1 MLFLTV
7 EELYAQA
14 AHFSFKLVLL
24 AGEAGLSRK
33 ITATLV
39 QRPGVALAGFLE
51 NFHPDRI
58 QVIGRTEIDYLLSL
72 PEEQQ
77 EQALGRILSLGV
89 PAVMVATQERVE
101 FAPLWK
107 KLFELAGIPAFFCQ
121 GKSRDVIQVL
131 SEFLEERLSEKTSL
145 HGVLLE
151 ILELGVLVQ
160 GRSGIGKSESA
171 LDLVNRGH
179 RLVADD
185 LVEVRYYH
193 RGALRGRAASPIK
206 YHMEIRGVGI
216 INIQD
221 LFGVSAIRE
230 EKEIDLVIE
239 LVDWE
244 PEGDYERLGLDDKNK
259 EILGVQIP
267 YVRIPVSPGRNIA
280 TIIEVAARNQLLKNM
295 GHYSARRLDQVLT
308 RRGASEAGR
317 EGKKQD
323 EA

>member
-1 MLFLTV
+1 M
-7 EELYAQA
+7 
-14 AHFSFKLVLL
+14 
-24 AGEAGLSRK
+24 
-33 ITATLV
+33 
-39 QRPGVALAGFLE
+39 E

-58 QVIGRTEIDYLLSL
+58 QVIGRTEIDYLFSL

-77 EQALGRILSLGV
+77 KPALARMLSLGV

-101 FAPLWK
+101 FPPVWK
-107 KLFELAGIPAFFCQ
+107 ELFELAGVPVFFCQ
-121 GKSRDVIQVL
+121 GKSREVIATL
-131 SEFLEERLSEKTSL
+131 SEFLEEHLSEKTNL

-151 ILELGVLVQ
+151 ILELGVLVM

-185 LVEVRYYH
+185 LVEIRYYH

-230 EKEIDLVIE
+230 EKEIDLIIE

-244 PEGDYERLGLDDKNK
+244 PEGDYDRLGLDDKHK
-259 EILGVQIP
+259 EILGAPIP

-295 GHYSARRLDQVLT
+295 GHYSARRLDQVLS
-308 RRGASEAGR
+308 RRSAPEAVKEDR
-317 EGKKQD
+317 KRDKT
-323 EA
+323 

>member
-1 MLFLTV
+1 M
-7 EELYAQA
+7 
-14 AHFSFKLVLL
+14 

-33 ITATLV
+33 ITSSLV
-39 QRPGVALAGFLE
+39 QRPGVALAGFME

-58 QVIGRTEIDYLLSL
+58 QVIGRTEIDYLFSL

-77 EQALGRILSLGV
+77 KPALARMLSLGV
-89 PAVMVATQERVE
+89 PAVMVATQEQVE
-101 FAPLWK
+101 FPSLWK
-107 KLFELAGIPAFFCQ
+107 ELFELAGIPVFFCQ
-121 GKSRDVIQVL
+121 GKSREVIQAL
-131 SEFLEERLSEKTSL
+131 SEFLEEHLSEKTSL

-151 ILELGVLVQ
+151 ILELGVLVM

-185 LVEVRYYH
+185 LVEIRYYH
-193 RGALRGRAASPIK
+193 RGILRGRAASPIK

-230 EKEIDLVIE
+230 EKEIDLIIE

-244 PEGDYERLGLDDKNK
+244 PEGDYERLGLDDRNK
-259 EILGVQIP
+259 EILGAPIP

-295 GHYSARRLDQVLT
+295 GHYSARRLDQVLS
-308 RRGASEAGR
+308 RRSAPEAGR
-317 EGKKQD
+317 EDRKRD
-323 EA
+323 ET

>member
-1 MLFLTV
+1 M
-7 EELYAQA
+7 EELYAHA
-14 AHFSFKLVLL
+14 PHFSFKLSLV
-24 AGEAGLSRK
+24 AGEAGLSRR
-33 ITATLV
+33 ISAPLV
-39 QRPGVALAGFLE
+39 QRPGVALAGFME

-58 QVIGRTEIDYLLSL
+58 QVIGRTESNYLFSL

-77 EQALGRILSLGV
+77 RQALARILSLGV

-101 FAPLWK
+101 FPPLWRE
-107 KLFELAGIPAFFCQ
+107 LFELAGIPVFFCQ
-121 GKSRDVIQVL
+121 GKSREVISAI
-131 SEFLEERLSEKTSL
+131 SEFLEERLSEKTSR

-151 ILELGVLVQ
+151 ILELGVLVL

-185 LVEVRYYH
+185 LVEIRFYH
-193 RGALRGRAASPIK
+193 RGILRGRAASPIK
-206 YHMEIRGVGI
+206 YHMEIRGMGI
-216 INIQD
+216 INVQD

-244 PEGDYERLGLDDKNK
+244 PEGDYERLGLDDKNT
-259 EILGVQIP
+259 EIMGVPIP

-295 GHYSARRLDQVLT
+295 GHFSARRLDQAVS
-308 RRGASEAGR
+308 RRSVPEAGR
-317 EGKKQD
+317 EGKKRD

>member
-1 MLFLTV
+1 M
-7 EELYAQA
+7 EELYAHA
-14 AHFSFKLVLL
+14 PHFSFKFSLV
-24 AGEAGLSRK
+24 AGEAGLNRK
-33 ITATLV
+33 ISAPLI
-39 QRPGVALAGFLE
+39 QRPGVALAGFME

-58 QVIGRTEIDYLLSL
+58 QVIGRTEIDYLFSL

-77 EQALGRILSLGV
+77 RQALARILSLGV
-89 PAVMVATQERVE
+89 PAVIVATQERVE
-101 FAPLWK
+101 FPPLWSE
-107 KLFELAGIPAFFCQ
+107 LFELAGIPVFFCQ
-121 GKSRDVIQVL
+121 GKSREVISAL
-131 SEFLEERLSEKTSL
+131 SEFMEERLSEKTSR

-151 ILELGVLVQ
+151 ILELGVLVL

-185 LVEVRYYH
+185 LVEIRFYH
-193 RGALRGRAASPIK
+193 RGVLRGRAASPIK

-244 PEGDYERLGLDDKNK
+244 PEGDYERLGLDEKNT
-259 EILGVQIP
+259 EIMGVPIP

-295 GHYSARRLDQVLT
+295 GHYSARRLDQVLS
-308 RRGASEAGR
+308 RRSVPEAAR
-317 EGKKQD
+317 EGKKRD

>member
-1 MLFLTV
+1 MTV
-7 EELYAQA
+7 EELSGRAS
-14 AHFSFKLVLL
+14 SFPFPLVLL

-33 ITATLV
+33 ITSSLV
-39 QRPGVALAGFLE
+39 QRPGVALAGFME

-58 QVIGRTEIDYLLSL
+58 QVIGRTEIDYLFSL

-77 EQALGRILSLGV
+77 KPALARMLSLGV

-101 FAPLWK
+101 FPPVWK
-107 KLFELAGIPAFFCQ
+107 ELFELAGVPVFFCQ
-121 GKSRDVIQVL
+121 GKSREVIATL
-131 SEFLEERLSEKTSL
+131 SEFLEEHLSEKTNL

-151 ILELGVLVQ
+151 ILELGVLVM

-185 LVEVRYYH
+185 LVEIRYYH

-230 EKEIDLVIE
+230 EKEIDLIIE

-244 PEGDYERLGLDDKNK
+244 PEGDYDRLGLDDKYK
-259 EILGVQIP
+259 EILGAPIP

-295 GHYSARRLDQVLT
+295 GHYSARRLDQVLS
-308 RRGASEAGR
+308 RRSAPEAVKEDR
-317 EGKKQD
+317 KRDKT
-323 EA
+323 

>member
-1 MLFLTV
+1 M
-7 EELYAQA
+7 
-14 AHFSFKLVLL
+14 
-24 AGEAGLSRK
+24 AGEAGLNRK
-33 ITATLV
+33 IISSLV
-39 QRPGVALAGFLE
+39 QRPGVALAGFME

-58 QVIGRTEIDYLLSL
+58 QVIGRTEIDYLFSL

-77 EQALGRILSLGV
+77 KPALARMLSLGV

-101 FAPLWK
+101 FPPVWK
-107 KLFELAGIPAFFCQ
+107 ELFELAGVPVFFCQ
-121 GKSRDVIQVL
+121 GKSREVIQTL
-131 SEFLEERLSEKTSL
+131 SEFLEEHLSEKTNL

-151 ILELGVLVQ
+151 ILELGVLVL
-160 GRSGIGKSESA
+160 GRSGIGKSECA

-185 LVEVRYYH
+185 LVEIRYCP
-193 RGALRGRAASPIK
+193 RGVLRGRAASPIK

-230 EKEIDLVIE
+230 EKEIDLIVE

-244 PEGDYERLGLDDKNK
+244 PEGDYERLGLDDQNK
-259 EILGVQIP
+259 EILGAPIP

-295 GHYSARRLDQVLT
+295 GHYSARRLDQVLS
-308 RRGASEAGR
+308 RRSVPEAGR

>member
-1 MLFLTV
+1 V
-7 EELYAQA
+7 EELYAHA
-14 AHFSFKLVLL
+14 PHFSFKFSLV
-24 AGEAGLSRK
+24 AGEAGLNRK
-33 ITATLV
+33 ISAPLI
-39 QRPGVALAGFLE
+39 QRPGVALAGFME

-58 QVIGRTEIDYLLSL
+58 QVIGRTEIDYLFSL

-77 EQALGRILSLGV
+77 RQALARILSLGV
-89 PAVMVATQERVE
+89 PAVIVATQERVE
-101 FAPLWK
+101 FPPLWSE
-107 KLFELAGIPAFFCQ
+107 LFELAGIPVFFCQ
-121 GKSRDVIQVL
+121 GKSREVISAL
-131 SEFLEERLSEKTSL
+131 SEFMEERLSEKTSR

-151 ILELGVLVQ
+151 ILELGVLVL

-185 LVEVRYYH
+185 LVEIRFYH
-193 RGALRGRAASPIK
+193 RGVLRGRAASPIK

-244 PEGDYERLGLDDKNK
+244 PEGDYERLGLDEKNT
-259 EILGVQIP
+259 EIMGVPIP

-295 GHYSARRLDQVLT
+295 GHYSARRLDQVLS
-308 RRGASEAGR
+308 RRSVPEAAR
-317 EGKKQD
+317 EGKKRD